1 MRTKIF
7 LRWKMS
13 SVTILAG
20 AKQQQQQQ
28 QVSFWV
34 REDTHTHTVQFMSF
48 NVIRHD
54 ESYLVIARLFA
65 VAVVVVVVF
74 FHCLIVTAFAL
85 TTMITKSH
93 IKFALKVEHNV
104 SLLWEMQKKC
114 EWVRASVSM
123 RQSRA
128 KEHKVQ
134 WTHYTMLAAECSDCG
149 DAPTEHWYEWEIMIG
164 SKNMNWRRTTARV
177 YEFCRFVATTAT
189 AASAAR
195 LPKYV

>member
-1 MRTKIF
+1 MKNVECYNFGWSETAAAA
-7 LRWKMS
+7 
-13 SVTILAG
+13 TT
-20 AKQQQQQQ
+20 
-28 QVSFWV
+28 SFV
-34 REDTHTHTVQFMSF
+34 LSERRHTHTHSSVHVIQCYSARWKLFGYRSF
-48 NVIRHD
+48 ICCCRCCCCC
-54 ESYLVIARLFA
+54 R
-65 VAVVVVVVF
+65 F